1 MTWTGIRRCG
11 AMLSVAIALGC
22 APTDVVQLQLDD
34 TQGLKEKA
42 AVLLDGRAIG
52 SVSNLRFARQGS
64 AAVAELTLAPEA
76 FARLDPDTIW
86 AVRPASESDQT
97 AVVLAINLCVETPR
111 GLAPRADV
119 RGHGKPLFRML
130 PAIAEAHAACVE
142 AKGGFAALR
151 KALGAPAGLGA
162 AVRGEAAP
170 TPRRAE

>member
-1 MTWTGIRRCG
+1 MRGTGIRRW
-11 AMLSVAIALGC
+11 AALFSTAITLGC

-34 TQGLKEKA
+34 TLGLKEEA
-42 AVLLDGRAIG
+42 AVLLDGKPIG
-52 SVSNLRFARQGS
+52 RVSNLRFARQGS
-64 AAVAELTLAPEA
+64 AAVAELTLAPDA

-97 AVVLAINLCVETPR
+97 TVVLAINLCVETPR
-111 GLAPRADV
+111 GLPPRADV

-130 PAIAEAHAACVE
+130 PAIAEDHAACIE

-170 TPRRAE
+170 TPSRPE